1 MKNLM
6 TFESMSAPYREL
18 SGEDDLKY
26 SRLVSSL
33 SDNDPDLRGF
43 DSPTLAYVRRVIA
56 LALKNH
62 HMKGEW
68 ARLMVTYH
76 NPVVRTITWGPKIEN
91 KLDFPDFPLDFPLDF
106 LDDSDCVLTLYLSN
120 RVGSGNTETIYICF
134 LDDDY
139 LYVQARRVINSRVVY
154 DNSFICDDLRGLSTL
169 VDHLNSL

>member
-18 SGEDDLKY
+18 SGEEDLKY

-33 SDNDPDLRGF
+33 SGRDPDLRRF
-43 DSPTLAYVRRVIA
+43 DCPSRPSLRKAINIA
-56 LALKNH
+56 TRIQGLT
-62 HMKGEW
+62 GDW

-76 NPVVRTITWGPKIEN
+76 NPVVRTITGGPKIEN
-91 KLDFPDFPLDFPLDF
+91 KLDFPDFPLEF

-120 RVGSGNTETIYICF
+120 GVGSGNTETIYICF

-139 LYVQARRVINSRVVY
+139 LYVQARRVINSRVLY
-154 DNSFICDDLRGLSTL
+154 DNNFICDDLRGLSTL